1 MPKVKVNDITI
12 NYETQGSGE
21 PLILIPYL
29 AADHACYAFQV
40 PEYSKHFTCISL
52 DPRGAGE
59 SDKPDGIYS
68 TELFADDVAAFMA
81 AIGVETAHVSGL
93 SLGGAIGLWLAS
105 KHPERVKS
113 LSLHSCWPKSDPFLK
128 AVVGNWQTIAKGLG
142 NIPETTIQ
150 GIFPF
155 CFTPE
160 LYAAKPE
167 YIEQIAAFVRSR
179 PNQPVDAFLRQSDA
193 FIAHDALGQLGKIK
207 APTQITFGRQDIVT
221 STRFVGPF
229 RSGVKN
235 SELVIFEMCA
245 HAPICENVSEF
256 NEKTLAFLKRHIG

>member
-12 NYETQGSGE
+12 NYESQGSGE

-81 AIGVETAHVSGL
+81 AIGVEIAHVSGL

-193 FIAHDALGQLGKIK
+193 FIAHDALGQLSKIK